1 MNGASVLGTRS
12 QASRLLEK
20 PSAAEAAVFLLA
32 HTARLEAAP
41 FQSKVRSKQ
50 DPVGLYLALLGRAS
64 SDRHTSQNRSQDIF
78 HITGGT
84 NVAGAS
90 LQRSHPHFFIRD
102 AVRAHDGQSG
112 KFIVQTSDIGQTR
125 GLNVKNYH
133 LRELLCDLGSQL
145 IAGMREIDRMEVRAQ
160 SAGQGLGGL
169 RITFQDNNTR
179 THKSPE
185 HSTVVNGRLR
195 LREGPGK
202 TTTPQT
208 IAISKS
214 RREC

>member
-1 MNGASVLGTRS
+1 MDSGCCVSRGIRRSSAASVRVRPCSRVSFNMRSEYNKGAAAEAVNGASVLGTRS

-133 LRELLCDLGSQL
+133 LRELLRDLGSQL
-145 IAGMREIDRMEVRAQ
+145 IAGTCE
-160 SAGQGLGGL
+160 
-169 RITFQDNNTR
+169 
-179 THKSPE
+179 
-185 HSTVVNGRLR
+185 
-195 LREGPGK
+195 
-202 TTTPQT
+202 
-208 IAISKS
+208 
-214 RREC
+214 